1 MKPNPRANYLTFR
14 AVDKMSNSKVL
25 DEFELRDL
33 FTSEDEEIPQQGVY
47 QQIELRGK
55 GRSPTPFRS
64 KTKYDHVLTMHDKRL
79 AQGNIVAQRIRRKLK

>member
-33 FTSEDEEIPQQGVY
+33 FTSEDEETPQPGVY
-47 QQIELRGK
+47 Q
-55 GRSPTPFRS
+55 
-64 KTKYDHVLTMHDKRL
+64 
-79 AQGNIVAQRIRRKLK
+79 

>member
-1 MKPNPRANYLTFR
+1 MKPRANYYTFR
-14 AVDKMSNSKVL
+14 AVDKFSSSKVL

-33 FTSEDEEIPQQGVY
+33 FTSEDEEPQQAHQVY

-55 GRSPTPFRS
+55 GRSPTPFRT

-79 AQGNIVAQRIRRKLK
+79 AQGNIVAQRIRRKIK